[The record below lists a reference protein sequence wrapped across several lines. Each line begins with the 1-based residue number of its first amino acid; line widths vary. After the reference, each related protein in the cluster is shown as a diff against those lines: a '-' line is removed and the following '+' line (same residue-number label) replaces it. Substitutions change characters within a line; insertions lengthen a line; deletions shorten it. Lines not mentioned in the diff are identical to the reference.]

1 MKFVL
6 SVWIYLL
13 SFSCEAIEIDN
24 YTAVFILKQIGVN
37 QHNFNLQKISWDYD
51 PEYAN
56 TLDIYYYD
64 SVLGSLKYDCQRKK
78 VYYFLD
84 NTVKIKFINL
94 SAQRLIE
101 SICE

>member
-13 SFSCEAIEIDN
+13 SFSCEAIEIDKH
-24 YTAVFILKQIGVN
+24 TITFIFKQIGVN
-37 QHNFNLQKISWDYD
+37 HNNIDMEEIKWNSDSQYT
-51 PEYAN
+51 N
-56 TLDIYYYD
+56 TLHMYYYN
-64 SVLGSLKYDCQRKK
+64 SSLGSLKYDCTSKK

-94 SAQRLIE
+94 SAERLIE

>member
-13 SFSCEAIEIDN
+13 SFSCEAIEIDKH
-24 YTAVFILKQIGVN
+24 TITFIFKQIGVN
-37 QHNFNLQKISWDYD
+37 HNNIDMEEIRWNSD

-56 TLDIYYYD
+56 TLHIYYYD
-64 SVLGSLKYDCQRKK
+64 TILGSLKYDCQRKK

-84 NTVKIKFINL
+84 NTVKIKFISF
-94 SAQRLIE
+94 SAEILIE